1 MKRQPVSSSS
11 SSSSSNHHDVD
22 EKAAKGSES
31 CKAKIEAKAAGWNNS
46 EIKNIPSFFRYV
58 HLSVW
63 CLSIPNSWIYHKK
76 PSLPIL
82 PRVVSSP
89 WKTLRLL
96 VQLLGSIHTKAN
108 LRASANPRIQ
118 DVKTWNENEFIYV
131 MYSMH
136 EFAWI
141 IPSLSNCLEVQV
153 FWSFVAS
160 IPIGFQASEWAQ
172 AQRTQSPRKHLK
184 NSPREETAVA
194 AIAAITITHHYF
206 NQHTMHIH
214 HLHSKIDSKLH
225 GHNRLRIKPFR
236 VFSMEELGRLGTAWR
251 EKAIMVGRDSFFDLS
266 TAYLGVQRHSC
277 VMSYSIPL
285 ISSKMPRHKQF
296 RLQIFTKKKRC
307 KHHLICTWQD
317 TCRHQQSRCRR
328 LGASQWGRGWDAEM
342 EWSQWA
348 GGWGHPLQP
357 EFFTQ
362 SNTHNLSTLPVR

>member
-141 IPSLSNCLEVQV
+141 IPSLSNCLE
-153 FWSFVAS
+153 FKFSGAS
-160 IPIGFQASEWAQ
+160 SLRFQSVSKLQNELRLSALN
-172 AQRTQSPRKHLK
+172 HLVSTWK
-184 NSPREETAVA
+184 
-194 AIAAITITHHYF
+194 THHE
-206 NQHTMHIH
+206 
-214 HLHSKIDSKLH
+214 
-225 GHNRLRIKPFR
+225 R
-236 VFSMEELGRLGTAWR
+236 
-251 EKAIMVGRDSFFDLS
+251 
-266 TAYLGVQRHSC
+266 
-277 VMSYSIPL
+277 
-285 ISSKMPRHKQF
+285 KQ
-296 RLQIFTKKKRC
+296 L
-307 KHHLICTWQD
+307 
-317 TCRHQQSRCRR
+317 
-328 LGASQWGRGWDAEM
+328 
-342 EWSQWA
+342 
-348 GGWGHPLQP
+348 
-357 EFFTQ
+357 
-362 SNTHNLSTLPVR
+362 